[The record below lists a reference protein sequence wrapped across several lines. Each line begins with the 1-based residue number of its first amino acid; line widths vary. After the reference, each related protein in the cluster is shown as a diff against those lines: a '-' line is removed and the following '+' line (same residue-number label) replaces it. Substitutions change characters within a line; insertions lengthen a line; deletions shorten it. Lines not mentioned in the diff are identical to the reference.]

1 MLTNDNLSPAALA
14 AVDWAETIPA
24 GFPFTAHPD
33 FDKHF
38 GDLLADDL
46 NEALDELERRAA
58 EHRLHAI
65 DLRNLVRDR
74 NEVGT

>member
-1 MLTNDNLSPAALA
+1 MSANDNLSPAALA

-24 GFPFTAHPD
+24 GLPITAHAD

-38 GDLLADDL
+38 GDLSSEDL
-46 NEALDELERRAA
+46 NEALDELERRAE

-65 DLRNLVRDR
+65 DLRNAVARRSEDG
-74 NEVGT
+74 E